1 MSTMTISDLGGGG
14 EITVYGFPVVS
25 GGGSGNCPG
34 KYSGYV
40 NFTKTMAQGWGWAP
54 TAGATHVASDTN
66 RMDTKIMFT
75 GQYGDSSCASN
86 GVTVLNPTS
95 PVYRFSIFFP
105 TNSVVPTNA
114 YPITLD
120 GFDP

>member
-1 MSTMTISDLGGGG
+1 M
-14 EITVYGFPVVS
+14 YGTPVASS
-25 GGGSGNCPG
+25 GGTGSCPG

-40 NFTKTMAQGWGWAP
+40 NYIKTASQGWGWAP
-54 TAGATHVASDTN
+54 TAGAPSHTATDSTRSDTKVYF
-66 RMDTKIMFT
+66 M
-75 GQYGDSSCASN
+75 GQYGDNGCATNS
-86 GVTVLNPTS
+86 VAITNPVS

-105 TNSVVPTNA
+105 TNTVVPTNA